1 MKGVIKMKKTIL
13 FLLIVLFLSSFV
25 MADNNKVLKLS
36 LEQCITQGL
45 KKNLDLNIEV
55 LTYKESVEGVSSS
68 WGLFIP
74 QLDFQLSERR
84 TKSPSS
90 SFLEGAEITK
100 TDASTYNLQL
110 SQKLPT
116 GADLSLNLQSTK
128 TETNNRFYGFNPS
141 YSTRLTLNFTQP
153 LLKGFGPLVTKKEIL
168 IATNN
173 KKAALYSLKQKV
185 MDIVYSIEEAYWNLV
200 YAKMNLKVKEEALRL
215 AKDLLRKNE
224 KQVEVGTL
232 APIEIMAAKSEVATR
247 ESEIIQAKAT
257 IEQAEDNLKKMLN
270 IVDFEK
276 NWDYKIEPVDIPK
289 TEVNFTIPN
298 INEAI
303 EIAKNNNPVLK
314 QQKFNFKN
322 KEINLKVAKNQML
335 PTLDLQASYWTTGL
349 SGDRILYENN
359 DFFRGEIIGII
370 KGDPTD
376 SLKDAL
382 KSIYNNWSVSL
393 NLKIP
398 LSNSALKAQ
407 YASAKIQYDKSLLQ
421 IKTTEQSVIQEIRNA
436 IREVES
442 SLKMVHATRIARELA
457 KSKLDA
463 EIKKLETGL
472 STNYQVIQYQK
483 DYEQSKSSEV
493 KAIIDLNIAVL
504 KFKKAIGTLLDD
516 YGIKFKEV
524 LK

>member
-1 MKGVIKMKKTIL
+1 MKKL
-13 FLLIVLFLSSFV
+13 FLLFLITLFFTGVVLANSTT
-25 MADNNKVLKLS
+25 KVIKLS
-36 LEQCITQGL
+36 LNQCILQGL
-45 KKNLDLNIEV
+45 KKNLDLNIEI
-55 LTYKESVEGVSSS
+55 LTYKESKEGVIASY
-68 WGLFIP
+68 GIFIP
-74 QLDFQLSERR
+74 QFDLQLSSRR

-100 TDASTYNLQL
+100 TETDSYNLQL
-110 SQKLPT
+110 TQKIPT

-141 YSTRLTLNFTQP
+141 YNTRLTLNFTQP
-153 LLKGFGPLVTKKEIL
+153 LLKGFGSIVTKKEII

-173 KKAALYSLKQKV
+173 KKAALFGLKQKV

-200 YAKMNLKVKEEALRL
+200 YARLNLKVKEEALKL

-232 APIEIMAAKSEVATR
+232 APIEIMAAKAEVASR
-247 ESEIIQAKAT
+247 ESEIIQAKAA
-257 IEQAEDNLKKMLN
+257 IEQAEDNLKKLLN
-270 IVDFEK
+270 IVEYEK
-276 NWDYKIEPVDIPK
+276 NWDYKIEPVDLPK
-289 TEVNFTIPN
+289 TDVNFIIPN
-298 INEAI
+298 LNEAI
-303 EIAKNNNPVLK
+303 EVAKNNNPLLK
-314 QQKFNFKN
+314 QQELNYKN

-335 PTLDLQASYWTTGL
+335 PTLDFQASYWTTGL
-349 SGDRILYENN
+349 SGDRILYSNN

-370 KGDPTD
+370 KGDPKD
-376 SLKDAL
+376 SLRDAL
-382 KSIYNNWSVSL
+382 KSIYNNWSISL
-393 NLKIP
+393 NLRVP
-398 LSNSALKAQ
+398 LSNNALKAQ
-407 YASAKIQYDKSLLQ
+407 YAAAKIQYEKALLQ
-421 IKTTEQSVIQEIRNA
+421 IKNSEQGIIQEIRNA

-442 SLKMVHATRIARELA
+442 SIKMVHATRIARELA

-463 EIKKLETGL
+463 EIKKLSTGL

-516 YGIKFKEV
+516 YGIQFKNILENS
-524 LK
+524 KE

>member
-1 MKGVIKMKKTIL
+1 MRKRLIFLTI
-13 FLLIVLFLSSFV
+13 ILSFILGLYGESS
-25 MADNNKVLKLS
+25 KVLKLS

-45 KKNLDLNIEV
+45 KKNLDLNVEV
-55 LTYKESVEGVSSS
+55 LTYKESLESVTSSF
-68 WGLFIP
+68 GIFIP
-74 QLDFQLSERR
+74 NLDLQYSERR

-100 TDASTYNLQL
+100 TDTSSYNLTL

-116 GADLSLNLQSTK
+116 GADLSLNLQSSK

-141 YSTRLTLNFTQP
+141 YNTRLTLDFTQP
-153 LLKGFGPLVTKKEIL
+153 LLKGFGPTVTKKEIL

-185 MDIVYSIEEAYWNLV
+185 MDVVYSIEEAYWNLV

-215 AKDLLRKNE
+215 AQDLLKKNE

-232 APIEIMAAKSEVATR
+232 APIEIMAAKSEVASR
-247 ESEIIQAKAT
+247 ESEIIQAKAA
-257 IEQAEDNLKKMLN
+257 IEQAEDNLKKLLN

-276 NWDYKIEPVDIPK
+276 NWDYKIEPLDSPK

-298 INEAI
+298 LNEAI
-303 EIAKNNNPVLK
+303 EIAKKNNPLLK
-314 QQKFNFKN
+314 QQELNLKN

-335 PTLDLQASYWTTGL
+335 PTLNLQASYWTTGL

-370 KGDPTD
+370 KGDPAD
-376 SLKDAL
+376 SLRDAL

-407 YASAKIQYDKSLLQ
+407 YASAKIEYEKTLLQ
-421 IKTTEQSVIQEIRNA
+421 IKTSEQGVIQEIRNA

-442 SLKMVHATRIARELA
+442 SLKMVHATKIARELA

-463 EIKKLETGL
+463 EVKKLATGL

-483 DYEQSKSSEV
+483 DYEQSKSAEV

-504 KFKKAIGTLLDD
+504 KFKKALGTLLDD
-516 YGIKFKEV
+516 YGIKFKSIID
-524 LK
+524 K